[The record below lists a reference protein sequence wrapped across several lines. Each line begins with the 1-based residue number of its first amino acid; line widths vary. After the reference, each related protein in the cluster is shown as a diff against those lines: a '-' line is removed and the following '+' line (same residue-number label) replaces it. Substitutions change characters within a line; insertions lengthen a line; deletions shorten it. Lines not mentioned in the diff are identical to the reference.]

1 MTSSPEHQGAADLV
15 DVLPQ
20 HRFDA
25 ARLRDCLHE
34 HMPAFGDDFSVK
46 QFQGGQSNP
55 TFLLIGH
62 DRSLVLR
69 KKPPG
74 ELLRGAHQV
83 EREFKVM
90 AALQDQAVPVPKMH
104 FLCQDASVLG
114 TAFFVMDHVAGRLS
128 PMPHLPDIDREQ
140 RKPLLCA
147 MTTHLA
153 RLHAVDWRRAGLED
167 FGKPQAYIAR
177 QLKTWSRQY
186 EASRTGDMPAMDK
199 LIARLGQCLPE
210 DDAATIVHG
219 DYRPGNMI
227 LAADRP
233 DVAAILD
240 WELSTIGHPLA
251 DLGYFCVPYHLPADV
266 PGIKGLIGLDLAG
279 AGLPSKD
286 EIVDV
291 YTAARRLPAIR
302 DLDFYVAFSLFRL
315 TAILQGVYAR
325 ALKGNASSADAES
338 VGERAGFLA
347 EHGWAVAS
355 RL

>member
-1 MTSSPEHQGAADLV
+1 MTSTPEHQGAADLV

-20 HRFDA
+20 HRFDE

-104 FLCQDASVLG
+104 FLCEDASVLG

-266 PGIKGLIGLDLAG
+266 PGIKGLIGLDLGA
-279 AGLPSKD
+279 AGLSSKD

-291 YTAARRLPAIR
+291 YTAARGLPAIR

-325 ALKGNASSADAES
+325 ALKGNASSADAKS

>member
-1 MTSSPEHQGAADLV
+1 VTSEPRSAHAAEVV

-20 HRFDA
+20 HRFDDA
-25 ARLRDCLHE
+25 GLRAHMGK
-34 HMPAFGDDFSVK
+34 HMPDFGDDFEIK

-55 TFLLIGH
+55 TFLLIGR

-74 ELLRGAHQV
+74 DLLRGAHQV

-90 AALQDQAVPVPKMH
+90 AALENRAVPVPKMH
-104 FLCQDASVLG
+104 FLCEDDSVLG
-114 TAFFVMDHVAGRLS
+114 TAFFVMEHVDGRLS
-128 PMPHLPDIDREQ
+128 PMPHLPDLARDER
-140 RKPLLCA
+140 RPLLCA
-147 MTTHLA
+147 MATHLA
-153 RLHAVDWRRAGLED
+153 RLHAVDWLEAGLED

-177 QLKTWSRQY
+177 QLKTWTRQY
-186 EASRTGDMPAMDK
+186 EASRTGEMPAMDK
-199 LIARLGQCLPE
+199 LIRRLGERLPE
-210 DDAATIVHG
+210 DDLATIVHG

-227 LAADRP
+227 LAPDRP

-251 DLGYFCVPYHLPADV
+251 DLGYFCVPYHLPAEV
-266 PGIKGLIGLDLAG
+266 PGIKGLVGYDLG
-279 AGLPSKD
+279 ALGLPAQD
-286 EIVDV
+286 DV
-291 YTAARRLPAIR
+291 VEVYASARGLSEVG